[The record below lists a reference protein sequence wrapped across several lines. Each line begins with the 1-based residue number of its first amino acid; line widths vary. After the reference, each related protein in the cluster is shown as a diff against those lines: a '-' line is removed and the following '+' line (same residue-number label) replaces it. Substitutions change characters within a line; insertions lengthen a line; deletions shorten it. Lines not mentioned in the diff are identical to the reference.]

1 MSGTKAV
8 CYSLVMQHTCSHL
21 VSPEAGLMAMLT
33 IVVGGQG
40 LTAGFFDVVGLAW
53 RLSLALDP
61 SSTSMDAST
70 LFESWQRER
79 KSQIQQALDYTMKIG
94 AILEERNPVKVFLRD
109 WLLWSLQLIPI
120 LRGII
125 QEQPIESPRYDHAE
139 GMAFLPN
146 LGGGRAFFQIYC
158 RSLNHP
164 KVMFSDSVIFAA
176 QKKSLFQIVVLA
188 SSVKNAR
195 SECDV
200 LDRLAVKHRHW
211 KDIIEEAT
219 IVVHDLEAN
228 MSDIEYCYPQQ
239 VVRPATSEEFSSSA
253 LCEGRAIPL
262 GYDPFLLRS
271 QHPNK
276 TYVVVRPDIF
286 TFAACAN
293 TTEMLF
299 ALEEMGKISGCEARQ
314 TVRDPEGCGVN
325 AEAAA

>member
-79 KSQIQQALDYTMKIG
+79 KSQIQQALNYTMKIG

-109 WLLWSLQLIPI
+109 WLLWSLQLIPV

-125 QEQPIESPRYDHAE
+125 QEQPIESPRYEYAE

-158 RSLNHP
+158 RSLDRP
-164 KVMFSDSVIFAA
+164 RVMFSDSVIFSA

-188 SSVKNAR
+188 SSIEHGR
-195 SECDV
+195 SECAA
-200 LDRLAVKHRHW
+200 LNRLAVKLHHW
-211 KDIIEEAT
+211 KDIIEEST

-228 MSDIEYCYPQQ
+228 MSDDVDWNSER
-239 VVRPATSEEFSSSA
+239 VVRPATAAEFGNST
-253 LCEGRAIPL
+253 LCEGRAKPM

-271 QHPNK
+271 QHPDK

-286 TFAACAN
+286 TFAACAD
-293 TTEMLF
+293 TKELLF
-299 ALEEMGKISGCEARQ
+299 ALEEMDKLWGCRATSTGLDSGGDSGGLMQ
-314 TVRDPEGCGVN
+314 
-325 AEAAA
+325 